1 MKNAKFQFL
10 LFFFCFLFL
19 MVGNAQDGV
28 IRLDNSS
35 FEDWAR
41 PGQQPRFWY
50 DCGDMNYPMETPP
63 DVHPI
68 DDSSGRNN
76 FGVTKKAFHKD
87 TYLGMVVR
95 ENESWESVAQQLEEP
110 LSPDTCYSFS
120 IYLCTSSKYKSLI
133 RGSEDLVDFT
143 TPIKLRI
150 WGGEG
155 FCDTAELLAESELI
169 KDTDWEKY
177 TFTFTPKN
185 ELTFIALEAFF
196 QTPTIEIPNGN
207 ILLDNASAIVPIACE
222 KEK

>member
-10 LFFFCFLFL
+10 LFCFCFLFL
-19 MVGNAQDGV
+19 MVGKAQDGG
-28 IRLDNSS
+28 IRLSNPC

-41 PGQQPRFWY
+41 PSQQPRGWY
-50 DCGDMNYPMETPP
+50 DCGDINFPLETPP
-63 DVHPI
+63 DTHPI
-68 DDSSGRNN
+68 DDSSGRTN
-76 FGVTKKAFHKD
+76 FGVTQKAFHGD

-95 ENESWESVAQQLEEP
+95 ENDTWESIAQRLEEP

-120 IYLCTSSKYKSLI
+120 IYLCTSNIYKSYLI
-133 RGSEDLVDFT
+133 DPERNVDFT

-150 WGGEG
+150 LGGRG
-155 FCDTAELLAESELI
+155 FCDTAELLAESKLVEN
-169 KDTDWEKY
+169 TDWEKY
-177 TFTFTPKN
+177 TFTPKN
-185 ELTFIALEAFF
+185 ELTFIVLEAFF